1 MSGMRVMVVTEHP
14 VFREILTSLIEECGY
29 EVYAAA
35 DGIDALR
42 QIYHVLPQVIVSDA
56 ALPNLSGFELLPFV
70 RRRFPE
76 IGVIALWEKRCT
88 NEDVASEFADVTVGV
103 DPFNP
108 QLLTE
113 ALAGLATEYP
123 FRAAEGSDAS
133 NQERPTRQS
142 SVERNI
148 CQRCERLQLNASVA
162 RMNSLL
168 SSVWRQLR
176 PQDREAEN
184 QEADAEVALRQA
196 FSELEKHRRSAHAF
210 PRAEHRA
217 LDEQADEESTKFR
230 CANG

>member
-1 MSGMRVMVVTEHP
+1 
-14 VFREILTSLIEECGY
+14 
-29 EVYAAA
+29 
-35 DGIDALR
+35 
-42 QIYHVLPQVIVSDA
+42 
-56 ALPNLSGFELLPFV
+56 
-70 RRRFPE
+70 
-76 IGVIALWEKRCT
+76 
-88 NEDVASEFADVTVGV
+88 
-103 DPFNP
+103 
-108 QLLTE
+108 
-113 ALAGLATEYP
+113 
-123 FRAAEGSDAS
+123 
-133 NQERPTRQS
+133 
-142 SVERNI
+142 VERNI